1 MHRYTPP
8 PRGALSI
15 HYCGCADGGTV
26 PYYQGTAE
34 GLVLQ
39 AFGPLLAT
47 ANDVSPRLQRLL
59 ESASN
64 LGPPGVAQV
73 RLISFHLALL
83 EAQNIK
89 GIDLPGSFSLPCSR
103 PKISRE

>member
-1 MHRYTPP
+1 M
-8 PRGALSI
+8 
-15 HYCGCADGGTV
+15 

-73 RLISFHLALL
+73 RLISFYLALL

-89 GIDLPGSFSLPCSR
+89 GVDFPGPFTLPCLR